1 MLVAVL
7 LMASALAGCSGSR
20 SLEPVGPEIDGAQIA
35 AHLEE
40 ATRPTGSSRL
50 LFQWRLQEPTL
61 RFSGDGVIRMEDPY
75 KARLDLFTDRGE
87 GAAQAAL
94 VEGDLRIP
102 PTAVDVPLPPAPLF
116 WATLGVFRPGDGAEL
131 IGANARDDGTLLR
144 YELPDGRR
152 MHFLVRGE
160 RIEQVELRVNDSV
173 EEEVRLEWTPEGR
186 VPAAARYRLMR
197 EARELSTTLERIE
210 DAEPFSPGIWMPR
223 G

>member
-1 MLVAVL
+1 MLL
-7 LMASALAGCSGSR
+7 LGSALAGCSGSR

-35 AHLEE
+35 AHLEK
-40 ATRPTGSSRL
+40 ATRPTGPARL
-50 LFQWRLQEPTL
+50 LFQWRLQEPTM
-61 RFSGDGVIRMEDPY
+61 RFTGDGVIRMEDPY

-102 PTAVDVPLPPAPLF
+102 PAAMDVPLPPPPLF

-131 IGANARDDGTLLR
+131 MGANAQDDGTLLR
-144 YELPDGRR
+144 YALADGRR
-152 MHFLVRGE
+152 MHFLVRGT
-160 RIEQVELRVNDSV
+160 RIEQVELRVDGSV
-173 EEEVRLEWTPEGR
+173 EEEVRLEWRPDGK